1 MGRELGP
8 GQGSRLEVGRQQI
21 HSPGNRVLELVLE
34 VVRKI
39 EKFSYLIAL
48 NNPHSFTWIRAV
60 LILTLE
66 AESQHL
72 LGPCHTPARHG
83 VLDTTL

>member
-21 HSPGNRVLELVLE
+21 HRPGNRVLELELE
-34 VVRKI
+34 VATKI
-39 EKFSYLIAL
+39 VKLSHLIAL

-60 LILTLE
+60 LVLTLE
-66 AESQHL
+66 AEPQHL
-72 LGPCHTPARHG
+72 LGPCHTPARHR